1 MADPNRHTML
11 EEDSLQ
17 ASGRNHNSV
26 SANAASR
33 NLDSADERSL
43 LAGANEK
50 RRAYERCR

>member
-1 MADPNRHTML
+1 ML
-11 EEDSLQ
+11 EEDSLH

-33 NLDSADERSL
+33 NLDLADERSL

-50 RRAYERCR
+50 AARPRA